1 MAHKA
6 ILALPCWSGE
16 IEAEPLPGGL
26 SNEIWKVRDA
36 NDTYVVRFGED
47 YPFHHVSR
55 SREVAAARAAHAAG
69 FAPEVIFAAKGV
81 MVTEFIDA
89 HTLTADDIS
98 PVGTAKFIRSFHE
111 TMPAHVAG
119 EAAFFWVFHVI
130 RDYARTLSNSSYQV
144 ELPQYLKMSAALE
157 AAQLPLPIVFSHNDL
172 LPANFL
178 DDGDRLWL
186 IDYEYAGFSTGL
198 FDLAGVASNSEMTPD
213 QSRLLLETYFDAPL
227 NEELHRAFDAMQCAS
242 LLRETMWA
250 MVSDLYLSAP
260 GADYG
265 AYISENRARL
275 ESSINAYQ
283 TRHGGLAQ

>member
-1 MAHKA
+1 MVAGGEHMAHKA

-26 SNEIWKVRDA
+26 SNEIWKVRDTI
-36 NDTYVVRFGED
+36 DTYVVRFVED

-81 MVTEFIDA
+81 MVTKFIDA
-89 HTLTADDIS
+89 RTLTAADIS
-98 PVGTAKFIRSFHE
+98 PARTAKFISSFHE

-130 RDYARTLSNSSYQV
+130 RDYARTLSNTSYQV
-144 ELPQYLKMSAALE
+144 ELPQYLKLSAALE

-178 DDGDRLWL
+178 DDGGRLCLL
-186 IDYEYAGFSTGL
+186 IMSMPVFP
-198 FDLAGVASNSEMTPD
+198 PD
-213 QSRLLLETYFDAPL
+213 FLTLPA
-227 NEELHRAFDAMQCAS
+227 LHQI
-242 LLRETMWA
+242 LK
-250 MVSDLYLSAP
+250 
-260 GADYG
+260 
-265 AYISENRARL
+265 
-275 ESSINAYQ
+275 
-283 TRHGGLAQ
+283 